1 MALRTHPDVVTA
13 FRPPDARA
21 DLTRELGHG
30 SAHTPG
36 SSAMAPRTHPGAVIA
51 PPALC
56 ATWICDPPP
65 PRGKGRQ
72 LLHLTSWALVVI
84 VQANVTLPM
93 VVRLP
98 RAGMTPTVRAFCRVK
113 QGAAAAPPRRLGAR
127 RRRPPMLDPCCC
139 CGRSRIDVQWSTEVV
154 VRLRE
159 GAGELLL
166 PVHALR
172 SLRSLSVL

>member
-1 MALRTHPDVVTA
+1 
-13 FRPPDARA
+13 
-21 DLTRELGHG
+21 
-30 SAHTPG
+30 
-36 SSAMAPRTHPGAVIA
+36 
-51 PPALC
+51 
-56 ATWICDPPP
+56 
-65 PRGKGRQ
+65 
-72 LLHLTSWALVVI
+72 
-84 VQANVTLPM
+84 M